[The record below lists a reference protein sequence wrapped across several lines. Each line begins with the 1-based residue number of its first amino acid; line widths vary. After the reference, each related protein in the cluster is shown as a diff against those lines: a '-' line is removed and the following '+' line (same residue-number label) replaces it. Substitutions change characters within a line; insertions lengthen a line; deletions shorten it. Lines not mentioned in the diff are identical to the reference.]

1 MVQLL
6 WQLPAPLLPFLVR
19 LQLQNVGIK
28 SQGSLIY
35 LAGQQ
40 RIKEA
45 ASDPV
50 LGAVVCPA
58 QAAASFLPQ
67 FQPYRMDPEAAFCRC
82 VLLLG
87 ILFTLTEWIVCPS
100 LYPKLQQCNFLR
112 VISHV
117 CNRDRKQN

>member
-35 LAGQQ
+35 LAGRR

-45 ASDPV
+45 ASDLV

-58 QAAASFLPQ
+58 LAAASLLPR
-67 FQPYRMDPEAAFCRC
+67 FQPYRMDPEAALCRS

-87 ILFTLTEWIVCPS
+87 ILFALTEWIVCPS
-100 LYPKLQQCNFLR
+100 FHPQLQQYNSLH
-112 VISHV
+112 VIGHV
-117 CNRDRKQN
+117 CNCDRKQN